1 MPPTPTNRF
10 GRRPG
15 RGRRPFILLPK
26 LIALAL
32 FVGSLASL
40 LIIWFGSAF
49 TSLPPADPRRLLL
62 LRLISLLV
70 RFLTIP
76 ALLAAL
82 LFGLALFLQ
91 HPRQFIRMRWLIVKL
106 ATLAILM
113 PAAHLFLYT
122 RMELLRDAFAHH
134 TTNPPAESQFAY
146 GFATVL
152 AISIFVVILGR
163 LKPRLGQNWAQSYA
177 ASLPSGPD
185 TTP

>member
-1 MPPTPTNRF
+1 MPAPPTNRF
-10 GRRPG
+10 GRHPG
-15 RGRRPFILLPK
+15 RGRRPFFLLPK
-26 LIALAL
+26 LIAVAL
-32 FVGSLASL
+32 FVGSLASIL
-40 LIIWFGSAF
+40 VIWFGSGFA
-49 TSLPPADPRRLLL
+49 SLPPADPRRLLL
-62 LRLISLLV
+62 LRLIGLLV
-70 RFLTIP
+70 RFLTVP

-106 ATLAILM
+106 ATLAILI

-134 TTNPPAESQFAY
+134 TTNPTADSQFAY

-152 AISIFVVILGR
+152 AVSIFVVILGR

-177 ASLPSGPD
+177 PSRPA
-185 TTP
+185 PPR